1 MEVKTLEPLNPRILE
16 SLNPIFVLDLMVLL
30 QSKPHKF
37 WTIQQALTWADEY
50 LQAEGLPDPRLSA
63 ELLLGSVLGLDRLGL
78 IVHFDQSL
86 DEPEWALFQEKV
98 LRRAGHEPIAYLL
111 GQKEFWSLNFEVNP
125 DVLIPRP
132 ETELLV
138 EESIEILSGRRG
150 LNTLLELGTGSGA
163 ISIALAKSTD
173 HPETTQFLATDISW
187 EALRTAQKNAF
198 NHKVEKKINLVQG
211 DWLGPFSSREKW
223 IDLLVSNPPYVSDNE
238 MVNLPQ
244 TVKRYEPLKALAGG
258 KDGLKAIRHIFQQ
271 AIKQL
276 KVGGWLLLEI
286 GETEGDQVL
295 KLAQDHHF
303 NPTTIRRDYAGKDRV
318 LKACY
323 HG

>member
-1 MEVKTLEPLNPRILE
+1 ML
-16 SLNPIFVLDLMVLL
+16 LL
-30 QSKPHKF
+30 QSKPHKS

-86 DEPEWALFQEKV
+86 EEPEWTLFQEKV
-98 LRRAGHEPIAYLL
+98 LRRFGHEPIAYLL

-125 DVLIPRP
+125 GVLIPRP
-132 ETELLV
+132 ETELLM
-138 EESIEILSGRRG
+138 EESIKILSGLTG
-150 LNTLLELGTGSGA
+150 LQTLVELGIGSGA
-163 ISIALAKSTD
+163 ISIALAKSID
-173 HPETTQFLATDISW
+173 HPETIHFLATDISW
-187 EALRTAQKNAF
+187 EALRTAQKNVF
-198 NHKVEKKINLVQG
+198 NHKVEKKIHLVQG
-211 DWLGPFSSREKW
+211 DWLGPFSSRKRW
-223 IDLLVSNPPYVSDNE
+223 IDLLVSNPPYVSDIE
-238 MVNLPQ
+238 MDNLPL

-258 KDGLKAIRHIFQQ
+258 QDGLEAIRLIFHQ
-271 AIKQL
+271 AGKQL

-286 GETEGDQVL
+286 GETQGDQVL

-303 NPTTIRRDYAGKDRV
+303 DPTTIRQDSASKDRV